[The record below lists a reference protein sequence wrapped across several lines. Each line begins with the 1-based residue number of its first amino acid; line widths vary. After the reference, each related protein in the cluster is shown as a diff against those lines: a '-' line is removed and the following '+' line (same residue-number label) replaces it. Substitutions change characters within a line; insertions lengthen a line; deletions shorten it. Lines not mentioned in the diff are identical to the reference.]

1 MTVSKNPPLT
11 QDQIRQSAEAEARHA
26 AAQASRHA
34 QLDYMIAEQRQQQV
48 AAALEAIF
56 GSEEDR
62 FKAAASKIED
72 SAHRAIEEQDRQ
84 VREVGEEISQLVISS
99 RSVGDQIA
107 AGSIAS
113 GEALERLADFHEQHR
128 RLVARTQSIKA
139 VYERQLKIA
148 KDPGTAV
155 DDLRSRFPALNR

>member
-1 MTVSKNPPLT
+1 VSKNPPLT
-11 QDQIRQSAEAEARHA
+11 EEQIRQSAEAEARHA
-26 AAQASRHA
+26 AAQASRNA

-48 AAALEAIF
+48 AAALEAVV

-84 VREVGEEISQLVISS
+84 AREVGEEISQLVISS
-99 RSVGDQIA
+99 TSVCDQVA
-107 AGSIAS
+107 AGSIALD
-113 GEALERLADFHEQHR
+113 EALGRLADLREQHR

-139 VYERQLKIA
+139 VYERQLQIA
-148 KDPGTAV
+148 KDPGAAV
-155 DDLRSRFPALNR
+155 EDLRRRFPALNR